1 MSCENKA
8 KESILFQIENFF
20 VLKLNLYKY
29 HAIKVLINVI
39 GGVNEL
45 KRHVPIVSGQGG

>member
-1 MSCENKA
+1 MWKQERQ
-8 KESILFQIENFF
+8 ILFQIENFF

-29 HAIKVLINVI
+29 HAIKELINVI

-45 KRHVPIVSGQGG
+45 KRHVPIMSGQGG